1 MQGRKGANTTHRQAV
16 RLGLLL
22 VSLLWGSWLM
32 AQEAENSPREVN
44 ATLTTSEEYI
54 EVGRP
59 FKVDLEV
66 VHPSDM
72 VVILPDTGQDFA
84 PYELAGRA
92 PAPTRSSDGRSVD
105 FVTYSLRSWSID
117 SIQEIRFPV
126 QYIQSGDTKTVY
138 SSSDSVILMPAITT
152 PIDSLDVMTNDL
164 LADVEEPIDWR
175 ATILLFG
182 IPIVLL
188 IIALVV
194 FWKPMLRFFKGRRLE
209 RQYQKFNARLDQ
221 SRQLLPDQKE
231 YLLIVSRIWKD
242 YLDTELKMGLAS
254 FSSRELR
261 THLGKM
267 DVLPAGRKEALLEM
281 NQSADRVTY
290 AGAGIESTKLDAYY
304 SLVGQV
310 LKEEFARRKE
320 ALKK

>member
-1 MQGRKGANTTHRQAV
+1 MHSKAF

-22 VSLLWGSWLM
+22 AGFLWGGWLA
-32 AQEAENSPREVN
+32 AQDAANSPREVD
-44 ATLTTSEEYI
+44 ATLKTSAQYI

-66 VHPSDM
+66 IHPSDM

-84 PYELAGRA
+84 PFELAGRE
-92 PAPTRSSDGRSVD
+92 PAPTRSDDGTSID

-117 SIQEIRFPV
+117 SLQTIVFPV
-126 QYIQSGDTKTVY
+126 QYIQSGDTKTVF
-138 SSSDSVILMPAITT
+138 SSADSVILMPAITT
-152 PIDSLDVMTNDL
+152 PIDSLDVMTNDM
-164 LADVEEPIDWR
+164 LAEVEEPINWR
-175 ATILLFG
+175 TTILLFG

-188 IIALVV
+188 VIALVV
-194 FWKPMLRFFKGRRLE
+194 FWKPMLRYFKGRRLE
-209 RQYQKFNARLDQ
+209 RQYQKFNVRLDQ

-231 YLLIVSRIWKD
+231 YLLAVARIWKD

-261 THLGKM
+261 GHLGKI

-281 NQSADRVTY
+281 NHSADRVTY
-290 AGAGIESTKLDAYY
+290 AGAGIENTKLDAYFN
-304 SLVGQV
+304 LVAEV